1 MSSFRLLVN
10 CLANTTRKYFMSTSE
25 LYSMRQ
31 QAANQEPSCPSASY
45 TLTAGSVWRLQW
57 AHQQPS
63 RCGHDTRYL
72 DTYLGWLWVPPG
84 PALAWSLVVATQE
97 MDAAAAAEVVKWSL
111 SARHSGHVPTQSP
124 LAGCGLQS
132 FQELNQ
138 THKEETIK
146 QTGFDKQRLWL
157 VLLILT
163 TCN

>member
-1 MSSFRLLVN
+1 M
-10 CLANTTRKYFMSTSE
+10 
-25 LYSMRQ
+25 
-31 QAANQEPSCPSASY
+31 
-45 TLTAGSVWRLQW
+45 
-57 AHQQPS
+57 
-63 RCGHDTRYL
+63 
-72 DTYLGWLWVPPG
+72 PPG
-84 PALAWSLVVATQE
+84 PALAWSLVATQE
-97 MDAAAAAEVVKWSL
+97 MDAAAAAEGVKWSL
-111 SARHSGHVPTQSP
+111 TQLGTRPMSPVPTQSP